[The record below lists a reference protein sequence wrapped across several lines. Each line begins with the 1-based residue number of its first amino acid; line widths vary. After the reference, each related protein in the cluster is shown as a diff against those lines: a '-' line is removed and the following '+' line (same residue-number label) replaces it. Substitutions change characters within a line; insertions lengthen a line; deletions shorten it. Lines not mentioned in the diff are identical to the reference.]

1 MNIKGFFIDKLEK
14 NEGYNVIFMKEE
26 NSNIFNKIKNKYQ
39 NYKLTKSNSNI
50 SLVSSKPKDEIINY
64 DLIIFKS
71 CADYSIYASER
82 IRNLVKKIAILR
94 NKPTTGAY
102 QYYDNDSIKVKLFF
116 ELEKESKSKVFS
128 VNNEFDDMNL
138 LDLVSYQHYNMNF
151 EKTKIFRK

>member
-26 NSNIFNKIKNKYQ
+26 NSKIFNKIKNKYQ
-39 NYKLTKSNSNI
+39 NYQLTKSNSNI

-71 CADYSIYASER
+71 YADYSIYASER
-82 IRNLVKKIAILR
+82 IRTLVKKIAILR

-151 EKTKIFRK
+151 